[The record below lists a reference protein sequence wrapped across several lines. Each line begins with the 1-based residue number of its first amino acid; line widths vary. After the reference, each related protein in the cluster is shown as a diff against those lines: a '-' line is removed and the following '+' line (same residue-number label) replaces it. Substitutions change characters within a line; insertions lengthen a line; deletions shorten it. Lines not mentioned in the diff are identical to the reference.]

1 MSGVVS
7 LYELTDEQI
16 VEVYQRSVEVD
27 VVIEFIEMVEQEL
40 NRRGLLSA

>member
-1 MSGVVS
+1 MVS

-16 VEVYQRSVEVD
+16 VEVYQRSVEED
-27 VVIEFIEMVEQEL
+27 VVIEFIDMVEQEL

>member
-16 VEVYQRSVEVD
+16 VEVYQRSVEED

>member
-1 MSGVVS
+1 MVS

>member
-1 MSGVVS
+1 MVS

-16 VEVYQRSVEVD
+16 VEVYQRSVEED

>member
-1 MSGVVS
+1 VVS

-16 VEVYQRSVEVD
+16 VEVYQRSVEED

>member
-16 VEVYQRSVEVD
+16 VEVYQRSVEED
-27 VVIEFIEMVEQEL
+27 VVIEFIDMVEQEL